1 MRSRLSIKSI
11 NIINILVISFNNII
25 QAEPLNPRFTS
36 CISQHSDSIST
47 SDQLINFHQLFT
59 QLDHST
65 LSHQP
70 ILRFSLHG
78 NVSTQSLGYSSRTNF
93 LATLITE
100 SSVLNFQTFFN
111 QSALC
116 SSIRTPNYLASNF
129 STPTTP
135 DQSNSSLASNS
146 GCPYGP
152 GDLALGFSIP
162 LTSTFPFTS
171 ISTQLHLL
179 DTSTPALT
187 LACVQFDSTPYYPH
201 QFYYKII
208 FWIPVA
214 LTITYLIAS
223 WTARIWAAKIS
234 EQLDHEARV
243 ATSISDPYNPANFDS
258 MPHWALIW
266 WNTWAGQGL
275 LVSGALLRFA
285 TPSARDIIWHAQFV
299 TCLGLFAVQWPDF
312 FYPIVAQTAWSTLVF
327 NSSFINS
334 FRSSSHLPVDALA
347 TPPYDPPSP
356 FVTQMDDPQSPIYL
370 NRNLPNQLLNLRPES
385 PGFERWAKILGIQS
399 TQVFGTSAVFFG
411 IICGVAIV
419 WGVICYI
426 IDVSISC
433 LNHRKE
439 MAATEID
446 DGVGYESRDGRAP
459 SKELEDI
466 VRDGS
471 TSAQSPWW
479 QPKLSGG
486 FREKSPKRPPQR
498 RLSGIGPKGF
508 SRFTHASAWRLHWA
522 SLQGNLT
529 RIILLFY
536 YPMIS
541 FASYQLSLFGT
552 ASTSSIAVAVVFL
565 FLFVSVPVLQIY
577 RIKKRTPVQLLD
589 DLPTILAL
597 GPLYN
602 TYADRNEIFIAVRLC
617 SALVVGIALGA
628 SQSMAIIHAVVLLV
642 AEMTETTLTSLWL
655 PWGDGAAMAPLSFVF
670 SVSRIITAVI
680 LVVLTP
686 TVSLG
691 SIATGW
697 LTYVILLLQA
707 IVFLL
712 LLLMLLVKIV
722 ELGLRLIAHIPF
734 DETRSTRSGG
744 LKGAIRRWDR
754 NGNRTTRHGRA
765 AAIAARRRRR
775 RRIKQSGSTSLG
787 LGIKQPSNT
796 LPPRT
801 SIQFLDGQLKGSVSG
816 LSTSHPLIRQEQDDM
831 RNRINVLSHGHQSPV
846 GMIGMNDDDG
856 NIMSAMSQGPW
867 LRTQPP
873 FELNTIPSAHHESH
887 HPVHTPPKPPPTT
900 AVASSGFAVVRG
912 GRATEKTPYEVH
924 DDGRRRDYP
933 PMAHQAPSTSGF
945 SSFTGSGNRTTT
957 NLFDQPDHHTTS
969 PRIENQKKKIARKN
983 KRTMWRIGGLSNR
996 RRNESSSED
1005 DETTEEEEEEDD
1017 EPREGKSRIGRLF
1030 GNWKRSSTTYQR
1042 RSSTEDELIEEEGNV
1057 EPTSSGGGG
1066 GTKTFEVVRQPRLKP
1081 SPALVH
1087 TPVTSLG
1094 LGGGGDDTDL

>member
-1 MRSRLSIKSI
+1 MRSRFSIKTIISSI
-11 NIINILVISFNNII
+11 SIIPLTIKSD
-25 QAEPLNPRFTS
+25 PLNQPFSS
-36 CISQHSDSIST
+36 CLSQHSDSIST
-47 SDQLINFHQLFT
+47 SDQLINFTQLFT
-59 QLDHST
+59 QLDNSI
-65 LSHQP
+65 LNES
-70 ILRFSLHG
+70 ILRFSLFG

-100 SSVLNFQTFFN
+100 ASVLNFQTFFN

-116 SSIRTPNYLASNF
+116 SSIRTPNYLASNNT
-129 STPTTP
+129 TPTTP

-187 LACVQFDSTPYYPH
+187 LACVQFDSTPYYPQ
-201 QFYYKII
+201 QFYYKLIL
-208 FWIPVA
+208 WIPII
-214 LTITYLIAS
+214 LTIAYLIAS

-243 ATSISDPYNPANFDS
+243 AISISDPYNPSNFDS
-258 MPHWALIW
+258 MPHWASIW
-266 WNTWAGQGL
+266 WSTWAGQGL

-299 TCLGLFAVQWPDF
+299 ASLGLFAVQWPDF
-312 FYPIVAQTAWSTLVF
+312 LYPIVAQTAWSTLVF
-327 NSSFINS
+327 DSSFINS
-334 FRSSSHLPVDALA
+334 FRSSDSMTPVDPLS
-347 TPPYDPPSP
+347 TPTYDPPSQ
-356 FVTQMDDPQSPIYL
+356 FLTQMDDPQSPIYL
-370 NRNLPNQLLNLRPES
+370 NRNLPNQLLNLRPDS
-385 PGFERWAKILGIQS
+385 PGFERWAKILGINS
-399 TQVFGTSAVFFG
+399 SKVFGTSAIFFG
-411 IICGVAIV
+411 IICGIAIV
-419 WGVICYI
+419 WSVICYL
-426 IDVSISC
+426 IDLSVSY
-433 LNHRKE
+433 LKHRKGQC
-439 MAATEID
+439 ATEID

-459 SKELEDI
+459 SNEID
-466 VRDGS
+466 DH
-471 TSAQSPWW
+471 
-479 QPKLSGG
+479 SGG
-486 FREKSPKRPPQR
+486 FREKSLKRPSQQ
-498 RLSGIGPKGF
+498 RLSSIGPKGF
-508 SRFTHASAWRLHWA
+508 SKFTHRSIWRLHWA
-522 SLQGNLT
+522 FT
-529 RIILLFY
+529 T
-536 YPMIS
+536 S
-541 FASYQLSLFGT
+541 FASYQLSLFGK
-552 ASTSSIAVAVVFL
+552 ASSSSIAVAAIFL
-565 FLFVSVPVLQIY
+565 FLFVSVPALQIY
-577 RIKKRTPVQLLD
+577 RIKKRTPVELLD

-602 TYADRNEIFIAVRLC
+602 TFADRNELFMSVRLC

-628 SQSMAIIHAVVLLV
+628 SQSMAIVHAVVLLV

-722 ELGLRLIAHIPF
+722 ELGLRLCAHIPF

-754 NGNRTTRHGRA
+754 DGNRSTRHGRA

-775 RRIKQSGSTSLG
+775 RRTKQNGSTFTWIGS
-787 LGIKQPSNT
+787 
-796 LPPRT
+796 
-801 SIQFLDGQLKGSVSG
+801 SIQFLEGPLKGSVSA
-816 LSTSHPLIRQEQDDM
+816 LNTPHSLIRQEPNDS
-831 RNRINVLSHGHQSPV
+831 RNRLNVLPHGHHSPV
-846 GMIGMNDDDG
+846 GLIGMNDDDG

-873 FELNTIPSAHHESH
+873 YELNPIPSSHHEPH
-887 HPVHTPPKPPPTT
+887 HPSHTPPQPPPTT

-933 PMAHQAPSTSGF
+933 PIAHQAPSTTRF

-957 NLFDQPDHHTTS
+957 NLFDQPDHHQLS
-969 PRIENQKKKIARKN
+969 PGFEQKKKKASRKS
-983 KRTMWRIGGLSNR
+983 KRTKWRLGGLSQR
-996 RRNESSSED
+996 RRRRSRRSESSSEE
-1005 DETTEEEEEEDD
+1005 DETTEEEEEE
-1017 EPREGKSRIGRLF
+1017 EEEGEEGEGGMSRIGRLI
-1030 GNWKRSSTTYQR
+1030 GNWTRPKKERTRS
-1042 RSSTEDELIEEEGNV
+1042 EDE
-1057 EPTSSGGGG
+1057 PMDTRTS
-1066 GTKTFEVVRQPRLKP
+1066 E
-1081 SPALVH
+1081 A
-1087 TPVTSLG
+1087 
-1094 LGGGGDDTDL
+1094 